1 MPYARLVSESDQL
14 RTTNSLPIILQESG
28 AKRPAK
34 LPQRESTEEND
45 RADTLSDACQ
55 DGEAD
60 GDVPAHQSK
69 MTKSAEAPEATQ
81 EAPLVCTHLH
91 TKYQKIDLGK
101 VHLKS
106 LTTVLLLMSSRAQ
119 ILNESL
125 PVNA

>member
-1 MPYARLVSESDQL
+1 M
-14 RTTNSLPIILQESG
+14 QESG

-81 EAPLVCTHLH
+81 EAPLYTYTYTYTCTLSD
-91 TKYQKIDLGK
+91 YMY
-101 VHLKS
+101 
-106 LTTVLLLMSSRAQ
+106 LLRYLSHRVQSRLQ
-119 ILNESL
+119 
-125 PVNA
+125 

>member
-1 MPYARLVSESDQL
+1 M
-14 RTTNSLPIILQESG
+14 QESG

-81 EAPLVCTHLH
+81 EAPLHINMQHAATAYSIQYMYISTPEQSRIGAGVC
-91 TKYQKIDLGK
+91 YPYRP
-101 VHLKS
+101 
-106 LTTVLLLMSSRAQ
+106 RAQ
-119 ILNESL
+119 NGGQVKSKLH
-125 PVNA
+125 VTQ